1 MRSFDVII
9 LGGGPGG
16 YVAAIR
22 AAQLG
27 KKVAV
32 VEANHLGG
40 ICLNWGCIP
49 TKALLKN
56 AEVFELVQN
65 AKKYGIETG
74 EVSVNWEK
82 MIKRS
87 RDVAKRLSKG
97 IEFLM
102 KKNKIDYIPARGKL
116 LGNGKVETT
125 DADGKITEISAG
137 NIIIAAGARAK
148 WFPGM
153 EPDGKQI
160 ITYKEAM
167 IPEKQPKSLVII
179 GAGAIGVEFAHFY
192 QTFGTEVTLIEAL
205 PNILPIED
213 EDISVELE
221 KLFKKRKMNILTNTM
236 VEKIEKLKSS
246 VKVHLNSGD
255 IVEAD
260 NALIAVGVQGNVEDL
275 GLEECN
281 IAVEK
286 GWIKVNEYLETSLV
300 GVYAIGDVAG
310 PPWLAHKASAEG
322 IIASEHIAG
331 LNPDPMRYD
340 NIPGCT
346 YCHPEVASVGLTEKV
361 AKEKGYEI
369 KIGNFPFRGLGKSM
383 AVGDTDGFAKV
394 IYDAKYGEMLG
405 CHIIGSEATNLI
417 TEAVIA
423 RNLETTHHEVLK
435 TIHPHPTLSEAI
447 MEATADALGEAI
459 HI

>member
-1 MRSFDVII
+1 MSSYEVII
-9 LGGGPGG
+9 IGGGPGG

-56 AEVFELVQN
+56 AEVFKLVQN

-102 KKNKIDYIPARGKL
+102 KKNEIDYISARGKL
-116 LGNGKVETT
+116 LRSGKIETT
-125 DADGKITEISAG
+125 DADGKIAEILAD
-137 NIIIAAGARAK
+137 NIIVATGARAK

-167 IPEKQPKSLVII
+167 IPKKQPKSMVII

-192 QTFGTEVTLIEAL
+192 HTFGTEVTLIEAL
-205 PNILPIED
+205 PNILPVED
-213 EDISVELE
+213 LDISKELE

-236 VEKIEKLKSS
+236 VAKIEKLKSK
-246 VKVHLNSGD
+246 VKVHLENGE
-255 IVEAD
+255 IVEAEQ
-260 NALIAVGVQGNVEDL
+260 ALIAVGVKGNVEEL
-275 GLEECN
+275 GLEDCR
-281 IAVEK
+281 IAIDK
-286 GWIKVNEYLETSLV
+286 GWIKINAYLQTSLPN
-300 GVYAIGDVAG
+300 VYAIGDVAG

-331 LNPDPMRYD
+331 LNPEPMKYD

-346 YCHPEVASVGLTEKV
+346 YCHPEVASVGLTEK
-361 AKEKGYEI
+361 AALEKGYEV

-383 AVGDTDGFAKV
+383 AVGDTDGFVKV
-394 IYDAKYGEMLG
+394 IYDARYGEMLG
-405 CHIIGSEATNLI
+405 CHIIGAEATNLI

-447 MEATADALGEAI
+447 MEATADALGEGI

>member
-1 MRSFDVII
+1 MSSYEVII
-9 LGGGPGG
+9 IGGGPGG

-32 VEANHLGG
+32 IEANHLGG

-102 KKNKIDYIPARGKL
+102 KKNEIDYIPARGKL
-116 LGNGKVETT
+116 LGSGKVETT
-125 DADGKITEISAG
+125 DADRKKTEILAD
-137 NIIIAAGARAK
+137 NIIIATGARAK

-167 IPEKQPKSLVII
+167 IPKKQPKSMVII

-192 QTFGTEVTLIEAL
+192 HTFGTEVTLIEAL
-205 PNILPIED
+205 PNILPVED
-213 EDISVELE
+213 LDISKELE

-236 VEKIEKLKSS
+236 VDKIEKLKSK
-246 VKVHLNSGD
+246 VKVHLENGE
-255 IVEAD
+255 IVEAEQ
-260 NALIAVGVQGNVEDL
+260 ALIAVGVKGNIEDL
-275 GLEECN
+275 GLEDCR
-281 IAVEK
+281 IAVDK
-286 GWIKVNEYLETSLV
+286 GWIKINEYLQTSLPN
-300 GVYAIGDVAG
+300 VYAIGDVAG

-331 LNPDPMRYD
+331 LNPEPMKYD

-346 YCHPEVASVGLTEKV
+346 YCHPEVASVGLTEK
-361 AKEKGYEI
+361 AALEKGYEV

-383 AVGDTDGFAKV
+383 AVGDTDGFVKV
-394 IYDAKYGEMLG
+394 IYDARYGEMLG
-405 CHIIGSEATNLI
+405 CHIIGAEATNLI

-447 MEATADALGEAI
+447 MEATADALGEGI

>member
-1 MRSFDVII
+1 MKYNVVV

-22 AAQLG
+22 AAQVG
-27 KKVAV
+27 NKVAI

-56 AEVFELVQN
+56 AEVFDLVKN
-65 AKKYGIETG
+65 AKKYGIEVG
-74 EVSVNWEK
+74 EVTVNWGK

-102 KKNKIDYIPARGKL
+102 KKNKIDYIPAFGKL
-116 LGNGKVETT
+116 LDGTTIETT
-125 DADGKITEISAG
+125 DADGKKTQLKAEK
-137 NIIIAAGARAK
+137 IIIATGARAK
-148 WFPGM
+148 YFPGM

-167 IPEKQPKSLVII
+167 IPENQPKSLVII

-192 QTFGTEVTLIEAL
+192 QTFGTEVTIIEAL
-205 PNILPIED
+205 PNILPVED
-213 EDISVELE
+213 EDISIELE
-221 KLFKKRKMNILTNTM
+221 KLFKKRKMNIFTNTI
-236 VEKIEKLKSS
+236 VEKIEKNKSK
-246 VKVHLNSGD
+246 VKVHLKSGE
-255 IVEAD
+255 IIEAD
-260 NALIAVGVQGNVEDL
+260 KTLIAVGVQGNIENL
-275 GLEECN
+275 GLEDCS
-281 IAVEK
+281 ITVEE
-286 GWIKVNEYLETSLV
+286 GWIKVNEYMETSLSN
-300 GVYAIGDVAG
+300 VYAIGDVAG
-310 PPWLAHKASAEG
+310 PPWLAHVASAEG
-322 IIASEHIAG
+322 ITAVEHLAG
-331 LNPDPMRYD
+331 LNPDPMKYD

-346 YCHPEVASVGLTEKV
+346 YCHPEVASVGLTEKA
-361 AKEKGYEI
+361 AKEKGYEV

-383 AVGDTDGFAKV
+383 AVGDTDGFVKV
-394 IYDAKYGEMLG
+394 VYDAKYGEMLG
-405 CHIIGSEATNLI
+405 CHILGAEATNLI

-423 RNLETTHHEVLK
+423 RNLETTHREVLK

-447 MEATADALGEAI
+447 MEATADALEEAI

>member
-1 MRSFDVII
+1 MSSYEVII
-9 LGGGPGG
+9 IGGGPGG

-102 KKNKIDYIPARGKL
+102 KKNEIDYIPARGKL
-116 LGNGKVETT
+116 LGSGKVETT
-125 DADGKITEISAG
+125 DADRKKTEILAD
-137 NIIIAAGARAK
+137 NIIIATGARAK

-167 IPEKQPKSLVII
+167 IPKKQPKSMVII

-192 QTFGTEVTLIEAL
+192 HTFGTEVTLIEAL
-205 PNILPIED
+205 PNILPVED
-213 EDISVELE
+213 LDISKELE

-236 VEKIEKLKSS
+236 VDKIEKLKSK
-246 VKVHLNSGD
+246 VKVHLGGGE
-255 IVEAD
+255 IVEAEQ
-260 NALIAVGVQGNVEDL
+260 ALIAVGVKGNIEDL
-275 GLEECN
+275 GLEDCR
-281 IAVEK
+281 IAVDK
-286 GWIKVNEYLETSLV
+286 GWIKINEYLQTSLPN
-300 GVYAIGDVAG
+300 VYAIGDVAG

-331 LNPDPMRYD
+331 LNPEPMKYD

-346 YCHPEVASVGLTEKV
+346 YCHPEVASVGLTEK
-361 AKEKGYEI
+361 AALEKGYEV

-383 AVGDTDGFAKV
+383 AVGDTDGFVKV
-394 IYDAKYGEMLG
+394 IYDARYGEMLG
-405 CHIIGSEATNLI
+405 CHIIGAEATNLI

-447 MEATADALGEAI
+447 MEATADALGEGI

>member
-1 MRSFDVII
+1 MKYNAII
-9 LGGGPGG
+9 IGGGPGG

-56 AEVFELVQN
+56 AEVYDIVKN
-65 AKKYGIETG
+65 AKKYGIEVGDVT
-74 EVSVNWEK
+74 VNWEK

-102 KKNKIDYIPARGKL
+102 KKNKIDYISARGKL

-125 DADGKITEISAG
+125 DADGKITEISAE
-137 NIIIAAGARAK
+137 NIIIATGARAK
-148 WFPGM
+148 YFPGM
-153 EPDGKQI
+153 EPDGNQV

-167 IPEKQPKSLVII
+167 IPERQPKSLVII

-192 QTFGTEVTLIEAL
+192 HTFGTEVTLIEAL
-205 PNILPIED
+205 PNILPVED
-213 EDISVELE
+213 EDISVELG
-221 KLFKKRKMNILTNTM
+221 KLFKKRKINILTNTM
-236 VEKIEKLKSS
+236 VDKIEKSKSK
-246 VKVHLNSGD
+246 VKVHLKDGE
-255 IVEAD
+255 IIEAEK
-260 NALIAVGVQGNVEDL
+260 ALIAVGVKGNVEDL
-275 GLEECN
+275 GLEECS
-281 IAVEK
+281 ISVEK
-286 GWIKVNEYLETSLV
+286 GWIKVNGYLQTSQSN
-300 GVYAIGDVAG
+300 VYAIGDVAG

-322 IIASEHIAG
+322 IIAAEHSAG
-331 LNPDPMRYD
+331 LKPEPMKYD

-346 YCHPEVASVGLTEKV
+346 YCHPEVASVGLTEKA

-383 AVGDTDGFAKV
+383 AVGDTDGFVKV

-405 CHIIGSEATNLI
+405 CHIIGAEATNLI

>member
-1 MRSFDVII
+1 MKYNVVV

-22 AAQLG
+22 AAQVG
-27 KKVAV
+27 KKVAI

-56 AEVFELVQN
+56 AEVFDLVKN
-65 AKKYGIETG
+65 AKKYGIEVG
-74 EVSVNWEK
+74 EVTVNWGK

-102 KKNKIDYIPARGKL
+102 KKNKIDYIPAFGKL
-116 LGNGKVETT
+116 LDGTTIETT
-125 DADGKITEISAG
+125 DADGKKTQLKAEK
-137 NIIIAAGARAK
+137 IIIATGARAK
-148 WFPGM
+148 YFSGM

-167 IPEKQPKSLVII
+167 IPENQPKSFVII

-192 QTFGTEVTLIEAL
+192 QTFGTEVTIIEAL
-205 PNILPIED
+205 PNILPVED
-213 EDISVELE
+213 EDISTELE
-221 KLFKKRKMNILTNTM
+221 KLFKKRKMNIFTNTM
-236 VEKIEKLKSS
+236 VEKIEKNKSK
-246 VKVHLNSGD
+246 VKVHLKSGE
-255 IVEAD
+255 IIEAD
-260 NALIAVGVQGNVEDL
+260 KVLIAVGVQGNIENC
-275 GLEECN
+275 GLEDCN
-281 IAVEK
+281 ITVEE
-286 GWIKVNEYLETSLV
+286 GWIKVNEYMETSLSN
-300 GVYAIGDVAG
+300 VYAIGDVAG
-310 PPWLAHKASAEG
+310 PPWLAHVASAEG
-322 IIASEHIAG
+322 ITAVEHLAG
-331 LNPDPMRYD
+331 LNPDPMKYD

-346 YCHPEVASVGLTEKV
+346 YCHPEVASVGLTEKA
-361 AKEKGYEI
+361 AKEKGYEV

-383 AVGDTDGFAKV
+383 AVGDTDGFVKV
-394 IYDAKYGEMLG
+394 VYDAKYGEMLG
-405 CHIIGSEATNLI
+405 CHILGAEATNLI

-423 RNLETTHHEVLK
+423 RNLETTHREVLK

-447 MEATADALGEAI
+447 MEATADALEESI

>member
-1 MRSFDVII
+1 MQEYDVLI

-27 KKVAV
+27 KKTAI
-32 VEANHLGG
+32 VESNDLGG

-56 AEVFELVQN
+56 ADVFDIINN
-65 AKKYGIETG
+65 ANKFGIEVG
-74 EVSVNWEK
+74 EVTINWSK
-82 MIKRS
+82 IIKRS

-102 KKNKIDYIPARGKL
+102 KKNKIDYIPAQGKL
-116 LGNGKVETT
+116 IGKGNVETT
-125 DADGKITEISAG
+125 DSNGKKALASAN
-137 NIIIAAGARAK
+137 NIIIATGARPK
-148 WFPGM
+148 WFSGIK
-153 EPDGKQI
+153 PDGKQV

-167 IPEKQPKSLVII
+167 ILDKQPKSLVII
-179 GAGAIGVEFAHFY
+179 GAGAIGVEFAHLF

-213 EDISVELE
+213 NEISVELE
-221 KLFKKRKMNILTNTM
+221 KIFKKRKMNILTNTK
-236 VEKIEKLKSS
+236 VTKIEKLKTKI
-246 VKVHLNSGD
+246 KVHFQGNE
-255 IVEAD
+255 IVEAEKV
-260 NALIAVGVQGNVEDL
+260 LIALGVHGNIEDI
-275 GLEECN
+275 GLEESN
-281 IAVEK
+281 IAVER
-286 GWIKVNEYLETSLV
+286 GWIQKSEFMETSQKN
-300 GVYAIGDVAG
+300 VYAIGDVAG

-322 IIASEHIAG
+322 IIAVEH
-331 LNPDPMRYD
+331 LTDLSPEPMRYD

-346 YCHPEVASVGLTEKV
+346 YCHPEVASVGLTEKM
-361 AKEKGYEI
+361 ALEQGYEL
-369 KIGNFPFRGLGKSM
+369 KIGRFPFRGLGKAM
-383 AVGDTDGFAKV
+383 AVGDTDGFVKV
-394 IYDAKYGEMLG
+394 IYDNKYGEMLG
-405 CHIIGSEATNLI
+405 CHIIGAEATNLI

-423 RNLETTHHEVLK
+423 RNLESTHQEVLK

-447 MEATADALGEAI
+447 MEATAVALGEAI

>member
-1 MRSFDVII
+1 MKYNVVV

-22 AAQLG
+22 AAKVG
-27 KKVAV
+27 KKVAI

-49 TKALLKN
+49 TKVLLKN
-56 AEVFELVQN
+56 AEVFDLVKN
-65 AKKYGIETG
+65 AKKYGIEVG
-74 EVSVNWEK
+74 EVTVNWGK

-102 KKNKIDYIPARGKL
+102 KKNKIDYIPAFGKL
-116 LGNGKVETT
+116 LDGTTIETT
-125 DADGKITEISAG
+125 DADGKKTQLKAEK
-137 NIIIAAGARAK
+137 IIIATGARAK
-148 WFPGM
+148 YFPGM

-167 IPEKQPKSLVII
+167 IPENQPKSLVII

-192 QTFGTEVTLIEAL
+192 QTFGTEVTIIEAL
-205 PNILPIED
+205 PNILPVED
-213 EDISVELE
+213 EDISTELE
-221 KLFKKRKMNILTNTM
+221 KLFKKRKMNIFTNTM
-236 VEKIEKLKSS
+236 VEKIEKNKSK
-246 VKVHLNSGD
+246 VKVHLKSGE
-255 IVEAD
+255 IIEAD
-260 NALIAVGVQGNVEDL
+260 KALIAVGVQGNIENL
-275 GLEECN
+275 GLEDCN
-281 IAVEK
+281 IAVEE
-286 GWIKVNEYLETSLV
+286 GWIKVNEYMETSLSN
-300 GVYAIGDVAG
+300 VYAIGDVAG
-310 PPWLAHKASAEG
+310 PPWLAHVASAEG
-322 IIASEHIAG
+322 ITAVEHLAG
-331 LNPDPMRYD
+331 LNPDPMKYD

-346 YCHPEVASVGLTEKV
+346 YCHPEVASVGLTEKA
-361 AKEKGYEI
+361 AKEKGYEV
-369 KIGNFPFRGLGKSM
+369 KIGSFPFRGLGKSM
-383 AVGDTDGFAKV
+383 AVGDTDGFVKV
-394 IYDAKYGEMLG
+394 VYDAKYGEMLG
-405 CHIIGSEATNLI
+405 CHILGAEATNLI

-447 MEATADALGEAI
+447 MEATADALEEAI

>member
-1 MRSFDVII
+1 MKYNVVV

-22 AAQLG
+22 AAQVG
-27 KKVAV
+27 KKVAI

-56 AEVFELVQN
+56 AEVFDLIKN
-65 AKKYGIETG
+65 AKKYGIEVG
-74 EVSVNWEK
+74 EVTVNWDK

-102 KKNKIDYIPARGKL
+102 KKNKIDYIPAFGKL
-116 LGNGKVETT
+116 LDGTTIETT
-125 DADGKITEISAG
+125 DADGKKTQLKAEK
-137 NIIIAAGARAK
+137 IIIATGARAK
-148 WFPGM
+148 YFSGM
-153 EPDGKQI
+153 EPDGNQI

-167 IPEKQPKSLVII
+167 IPESQPKSLVII

-192 QTFGTEVTLIEAL
+192 QTFGTEVTIIEAL
-205 PNILPIED
+205 PNILPAED
-213 EDISVELE
+213 GDISIELE
-221 KLFKKRKMNILTNTM
+221 KLFKKRKMNIFTNTM
-236 VEKIEKLKSS
+236 VKKIEKNKSK
-246 VKVHLNSGD
+246 VKVHLKSGV
-255 IVEAD
+255 IIEAD
-260 NALIAVGVQGNVEDL
+260 KALIAVGVQGNIENI
-275 GLEECN
+275 GLEDCS
-281 IAVEK
+281 ITVEE
-286 GWIKVNEYLETSLV
+286 GWIKVNEYMETSLSN
-300 GVYAIGDVAG
+300 VYAIGDVAG
-310 PPWLAHKASAEG
+310 PPWLAHVASAEG
-322 IIASEHIAG
+322 ITAVEHLAG
-331 LNPDPMRYD
+331 LNPDPMKYD

-346 YCHPEVASVGLTEKV
+346 YCHPEVASVGLTEKA
-361 AKEKGYEI
+361 AKEKGYEV

-383 AVGDTDGFAKV
+383 AVGDTDGFVKV
-394 IYDAKYGEMLG
+394 VYDAKYGEMLG
-405 CHIIGSEATNLI
+405 CHILGAEATNLI

-423 RNLETTHHEVLK
+423 RNLETTHREVLK

-447 MEATADALGEAI
+447 MEATADALEEAI

>member
-125 DADGKITEISAG
+125 DADGKIAEISAD
-137 NIIIAAGARAK
+137 NIIIATGARANY
-148 WFPGM
+148 FLGI
-153 EPDGKQI
+153 EPNGKQI

-213 EDISVELE
+213 EDISKEL
-221 KLFKKRKMNILTNTM
+221 KNLFKKRKMNILTNTM
-236 VEKIEKLKSS
+236 VDKIEKLKSG
-246 VKVHLNSGD
+246 VKVLIKGGD
-255 IVEAD
+255 IVEAEQ
-260 NALIAVGVQGNVEDL
+260 ALIAVGVQGNVENL
-275 GLEECN
+275 GLEDCS
-281 IAVEK
+281 IAVDK
-286 GWIKVNEYLETSLV
+286 GWIKVNEYLLTSKPN
-300 GVYAIGDVAG
+300 VYAIGDVAG

-331 LNPDPMRYD
+331 LNPEPMKYD

-361 AKEKGYEI
+361 AKEKGYEV

-383 AVGDTDGFAKV
+383 AVGDTDRFVKV

-405 CHIIGSEATNLI
+405 CHIIGAEATNLI

-447 MEATADALGEAI
+447 MEATADALGDAI

>member
-1 MRSFDVII
+1 MHEYDVLI

-22 AAQLG
+22 AAHLG
-27 KKVAV
+27 KKTAI
-32 VEANHLGG
+32 VESNDLGG

-56 AEVFELVQN
+56 ADVFDIINN
-65 AKKYGIETG
+65 ANKFGIEVG
-74 EVSVNWEK
+74 EVTINWSK
-82 MIKRS
+82 IIKRS

-102 KKNKIDYIPARGKL
+102 KKNKIDYIPAQGKL
-116 LGNGKVETT
+116 IGKGKVETT
-125 DADGKITEISAG
+125 DSHGKKALAFAN
-137 NIIIAAGARAK
+137 NIIIATGARPK
-148 WFPGM
+148 WFSGIK
-153 EPDGKQI
+153 PDGKQI

-167 IPEKQPKSLVII
+167 ILDKQPKSLVII
-179 GAGAIGVEFAHFY
+179 GAGAIGVEFAHFF
-192 QTFGTEVTLIEAL
+192 QTFGTQVTLIEAL

-213 EDISVELE
+213 NEISVELE
-221 KLFKKRKMNILTNTM
+221 KIFKKRKMNILTNTK
-236 VEKIEKLKSS
+236 VTKIEKLKTKI
-246 VKVHLNSGD
+246 KVHFQGD
-255 IVEAD
+255 EIVEAEKV
-260 NALIAVGVQGNVEDL
+260 LIALGVQGNIEDI

-281 IAVEK
+281 IAVER
-286 GWIKVNEYLETSLV
+286 GWIHKSEFMETSQKN
-300 GVYAIGDVAG
+300 VYAIGDVAG

-322 IIASEHIAG
+322 IIAVEHLAD
-331 LNPDPMRYD
+331 LSPEPMRYD

-346 YCHPEVASVGLTEKV
+346 YCHPEVASVGLTEKM
-361 AKEKGYEI
+361 ALEQGYEL
-369 KIGNFPFRGLGKSM
+369 KIGRFPFRGLGKAM
-383 AVGDTDGFAKV
+383 AVGDTDGFVKV
-394 IYDAKYGEMLG
+394 IYDNKYGEMLG
-405 CHIIGSEATNLI
+405 CHIIGAEATNLI

-423 RNLETTHHEVLK
+423 RNLESTHYEVLK

>member
-1 MRSFDVII
+1 MSSYEVII
-9 LGGGPGG
+9 IGGGPGG

-74 EVSVNWEK
+74 EISVNWEK

-102 KKNKIDYIPARGKL
+102 KKNEIDYISARGKL
-116 LGNGKVETT
+116 LRSGKIETT
-125 DADGKITEISAG
+125 DADGKIAEILAD
-137 NIIIAAGARAK
+137 NIIVATGARAK

-167 IPEKQPKSLVII
+167 IPKKQPKSMVII

-192 QTFGTEVTLIEAL
+192 HTFGTEVTLIEAL
-205 PNILPIED
+205 PNILPVED
-213 EDISVELE
+213 LDISKELE

-236 VEKIEKLKSS
+236 VAKIEKLKSK
-246 VKVHLNSGD
+246 VKVHLENGE
-255 IVEAD
+255 IVEAEQ
-260 NALIAVGVQGNVEDL
+260 ALIAVGVKGNVEEL
-275 GLEECN
+275 GLEDCR
-281 IAVEK
+281 IAIDK
-286 GWIKVNEYLETSLV
+286 GWIKINAYLQTSLPN
-300 GVYAIGDVAG
+300 VYAIGDVAG

-331 LNPDPMRYD
+331 LNPEPMKYD

-346 YCHPEVASVGLTEKV
+346 YCHPEVASVGLTEKE
-361 AKEKGYEI
+361 ALEKGYEV

-383 AVGDTDGFAKV
+383 AVGDTDGFVKV
-394 IYDAKYGEMLG
+394 IYDARYGEMLG
-405 CHIIGSEATNLI
+405 CHIIGAEATNLI

-447 MEATADALGEAI
+447 MEATADALGEGI

>member
-1 MRSFDVII
+1 MHEYDVLI

-22 AAQLG
+22 AAHLG
-27 KKVAV
+27 KKTAI
-32 VEANHLGG
+32 VESNDLGG

-56 AEVFELVQN
+56 ADVFDIINN
-65 AKKYGIETG
+65 ANKFGIEVG
-74 EVSVNWEK
+74 EVTINWSK
-82 MIKRS
+82 IIKRS

-102 KKNKIDYIPARGKL
+102 KKNKIDYIPAQGKL
-116 LGNGKVETT
+116 IGKGKVETT
-125 DADGKITEISAG
+125 DSHGKKALAFAN
-137 NIIIAAGARAK
+137 NIIIATGARPK
-148 WFPGM
+148 WFSGIK
-153 EPDGKQI
+153 PDGKQI

-167 IPEKQPKSLVII
+167 ILDKQPKSLVII
-179 GAGAIGVEFAHFY
+179 GAGAIGVEFAHFF
-192 QTFGTEVTLIEAL
+192 QTFGTQVTLIEAL

-213 EDISVELE
+213 NEISVELE
-221 KLFKKRKMNILTNTM
+221 KIFKKRKMNILTKTK
-236 VEKIEKLKSS
+236 VEKIEKLKTK
-246 VKVHLNSGD
+246 VKVHLHGAE
-255 IVEAD
+255 IVEAEK
-260 NALIAVGVQGNVEDL
+260 ALIAVGVQGNIEDM

-286 GWIKVNEYLETSLV
+286 GWIQKNEFMETSQKNV
-300 GVYAIGDVAG
+300 FAIGDVAG

-322 IIASEHIAG
+322 IIAVEHLAD
-331 LNPDPMRYD
+331 LSPEPMRYD

-346 YCHPEVASVGLTEKV
+346 YCHPEVASVGLTEKM
-361 AKEKGYEI
+361 ALEQGYEL
-369 KIGNFPFRGLGKSM
+369 KIGRFPFRGLGKAM
-383 AVGDTDGFAKV
+383 AVGDTDGFVKV
-394 IYDAKYGEMLG
+394 IYDNKYGEMLG
-405 CHIIGSEATNLI
+405 CHIIGAEATNLI

-423 RNLETTHHEVLK
+423 RNLESTHYEVLK

>member
-32 VEANHLGG
+32 VEANQLGG

-87 RDVAKRLSKG
+87 RDIAKRLSKG

-125 DADGKITEISAG
+125 DADGKITEISADS
-137 NIIIAAGARAK
+137 IIIATGARAK

-213 EDISVELE
+213 KDISVELE

-236 VEKIEKLKSS
+236 VDKIEKLKSG
-246 VKVHLNSGD
+246 VKVLIKGGD
-255 IVEAD
+255 IVEAEQ
-260 NALIAVGVQGNVEDL
+260 ALIAVGVQGNVENL
-275 GLEECN
+275 GLEDCS
-281 IAVEK
+281 IAVDK
-286 GWIKVNEYLETSLV
+286 GWIKVDECLLTSKPN
-300 GVYAIGDVAG
+300 VYAIGDVAG

-331 LNPDPMRYD
+331 LNPDPMKYD

-346 YCHPEVASVGLTEKV
+346 YCHPEVASVGLTEKA

-383 AVGDTDGFAKV
+383 AVGDTDGFVKV

-405 CHIIGSEATNLI
+405 CHIIGAEATNLI

-423 RNLETTHHEVLK
+423 RNLETTHHELLK

>member
-9 LGGGPGG
+9 IGGGPGG

-56 AEVFELVQN
+56 ADVFELVQN

-74 EVSVNWEK
+74 EISVNWEK

-125 DADGKITEISAG
+125 DADGKITEISAD
-137 NIIIAAGARAK
+137 NIIIATGARAK

-192 QTFGTEVTLIEAL
+192 QRFRTEVTLIEAL
-205 PNILPIED
+205 TNILPIED

-255 IVEAD
+255 IVEPD
-260 NALIAVGVQGNVEDL
+260 KALIAVGVQGNVEDL

-286 GWIKVNEYLETSLV
+286 GWIKVNEYLETSLAS
-300 GVYAIGDVAG
+300 VYAIGDVAG

-331 LNPDPMRYD
+331 LNPDPMKYD

-346 YCHPEVASVGLTEKV
+346 YCHPEVASVGLTEKA

-383 AVGDTDGFAKV
+383 AVGDTEGFVKV

-405 CHIIGSEATNLI
+405 CHIIGAEATNLI

>member
-1 MRSFDVII
+1 MQEYDVLI

-27 KKVAV
+27 KKTAI
-32 VEANHLGG
+32 VESNHLGG

-56 AEVFELVQN
+56 ADVLNIINN
-65 AKKYGIETG
+65 ANQFGIEVG
-74 EVSVNWEK
+74 EVTINWGK
-82 MIKRS
+82 IIKRS
-87 RDVAKRLSKG
+87 RDVSKRISKG
-97 IEFLM
+97 VEFLI

-116 LGNGKVETT
+116 LGNGRVETT
-125 DADGKITEISAG
+125 DLNGKNAQVFAK
-137 NIIIAAGARAK
+137 NIILATGARPK
-148 WFPGM
+148 WFPGLK
-153 EPDGKQI
+153 PDGKQI
-160 ITYKEAM
+160 VTYKEAM
-167 IPEKQPKSLVII
+167 ILDKQPKSLVII

-213 EDISVELE
+213 NEISTELE
-221 KLFKKRKMNILTNTM
+221 KIFKKRKMNVLTNTK
-236 VEKIEKLKSS
+236 VDKIEKLKTK
-246 VKVHLNSGD
+246 VKVHLHGAE
-255 IVEAD
+255 IVEAEK
-260 NALIAVGVQGNVEDL
+260 ALIAVGVQGNIEDM

-281 IAVEK
+281 IAVKK
-286 GWIKVNEYLETSLV
+286 GWIQKNEFMETSQKNV
-300 GVYAIGDVAG
+300 FAIGDVAG

-322 IIASEHIAG
+322 IIAVEHMSG
-331 LNPDPMRYD
+331 LAPEPMRYD

-346 YCHPEVASVGLTEKV
+346 YCHPEVASVGLTEKM
-361 AKEKGYEI
+361 ALEQGYKL
-369 KIGNFPFRGLGKSM
+369 KIGKFPFRALGKSM
-383 AVGDTDGFAKV
+383 AVGDTDGFVKV

-405 CHIIGSEATNLI
+405 CHIIGAEATNLI

-423 RNLETTHHEVLK
+423 RNLESTYHEILK

-447 MEATADALGEAI
+447 MEATADALEEAI

>member
-9 LGGGPGG
+9 IGGGPGG

-27 KKVAV
+27 KKVTV

-102 KKNKIDYIPARGKL
+102 KKNKIDYFPARGKL
-116 LGNGKVETT
+116 LGDGKVETT
-125 DADGKITEISAG
+125 DADGKITEISAD
-137 NIIIAAGARAK
+137 NIIIATGARAK

-205 PNILPIED
+205 PNILPIEA
-213 EDISVELE
+213 EDISVGLE
-221 KLFKKRKMNILTNTM
+221 KLFKKRKMNILTNTL

-246 VKVHLNSGD
+246 VKVYLNSGD

-260 NALIAVGVQGNVEDL
+260 KALIAVGIQGNVEDL

-286 GWIKVNEYLETSLV
+286 GWIKVNEYLETSLA

-310 PPWLAHKASAEG
+310 PPWLAHKATAEG
-322 IIASEHIAG
+322 IIASEHVAG
-331 LNPDPMRYD
+331 LNPDPMKYD

-361 AKEKGYEI
+361 AKEKGYEV

-383 AVGDTDGFAKV
+383 AVGDTDGFVKV

-405 CHIIGSEATNLI
+405 CHIIGAEATNLI
-417 TEAVIA
+417 TEAAIA

-447 MEATADALGEAI
+447 MEATANALGEAI

>member
-1 MRSFDVII
+1 MIYEVII
-9 LGGGPGG
+9 IGGGPGG

-56 AEVFELVQN
+56 AEVFELVKN
-65 AKKYGIETG
+65 SKKYGIEVG
-74 EVSVNWEK
+74 EVTVNWQK

-125 DADGKITEISAG
+125 DADGKITEISAD
-137 NIIIAAGARAK
+137 NIIIATGARAK

-213 EDISVELE
+213 EDISKELE
-221 KLFKKRKMNILTNTM
+221 NLFKKRKMNILTNTM
-236 VEKIEKLKSS
+236 VDKIEKLKSG
-246 VKVHLNSGD
+246 VKVLIKGGD
-255 IVEAD
+255 IVEAEQ
-260 NALIAVGVQGNVEDL
+260 ALIAVGVQGNVENL
-275 GLEECN
+275 GLEDCS
-281 IAVEK
+281 IAVDK
-286 GWIKVNEYLETSLV
+286 GWIKVNEYLLTSKPN
-300 GVYAIGDVAG
+300 VYAIGDVVG

-331 LNPDPMRYD
+331 LNPEPMKYD

-361 AKEKGYEI
+361 AKEKGYEV

-383 AVGDTDGFAKV
+383 AVGDTDGFVKV

-405 CHIIGSEATNLI
+405 CHIIGAEATNLI

>member
-1 MRSFDVII
+1 MKYNVII
-9 LGGGPGG
+9 IGGGPGG

-56 AEVFELVQN
+56 AEVYDIVKN
-65 AKKYGIETG
+65 AKKYGIEVGDVT
-74 EVSVNWEK
+74 VNWEK

-102 KKNKIDYIPARGKL
+102 KKNKIDYISARGKL

-125 DADGKITEISAG
+125 DADGKITEISAD
-137 NIIIAAGARAK
+137 NIIIATGARAK
-148 WFPGM
+148 YFPGM
-153 EPDGKQI
+153 EPDGNQV

-167 IPEKQPKSLVII
+167 IPERQPKSLVII

-192 QTFGTEVTLIEAL
+192 HTFGTEVTLIEAL
-205 PNILPIED
+205 PNILPVED

-236 VEKIEKLKSS
+236 VDKIEKSKSK
-246 VKVHLNSGD
+246 VKVHLKDGE
-255 IVEAD
+255 IIEAEK
-260 NALIAVGVQGNVEDL
+260 ALIAVGVKGNVEEL
-275 GLEECN
+275 GLEECS
-281 IAVEK
+281 ISVEK
-286 GWIKVNEYLETSLV
+286 GWIKVNGYLQTSQTN
-300 GVYAIGDVAG
+300 VYAIGDVAG

-322 IIASEHIAG
+322 IIAAEHLAK
-331 LNPDPMRYD
+331 LNPEPMKYD

-346 YCHPEVASVGLTEKV
+346 YCHPEVASVGLTEK
-361 AKEKGYEI
+361 AAIEKGYEV

-383 AVGDTDGFAKV
+383 AVGDTDGFVKV

-405 CHIIGSEATNLI
+405 CHIIGAEATNLI

>member
-1 MRSFDVII
+1 
-9 LGGGPGG
+9 
-16 YVAAIR
+16 
-22 AAQLG
+22 
-27 KKVAV
+27 
-32 VEANHLGG
+32 
-40 ICLNWGCIP
+40 

-74 EVSVNWEK
+74 KVSVNWEK

-102 KKNKIDYIPARGKL
+102 KKNEIDYIPARGKL
-116 LGNGKVETT
+116 LGSGKVETT
-125 DADGKITEISAG
+125 DADRKKTEILAD
-137 NIIIAAGARAK
+137 NIIIATGARAK

-167 IPEKQPKSLVII
+167 IPKKQPKSMVII

-192 QTFGTEVTLIEAL
+192 HTFGTEVTLIEAL
-205 PNILPIED
+205 PNILPVED
-213 EDISVELE
+213 LDISKELE

-236 VEKIEKLKSS
+236 VAKIEKLKSK
-246 VKVHLNSGD
+246 VKVHLENGE
-255 IVEAD
+255 IVEAEQ
-260 NALIAVGVQGNVEDL
+260 ALIAVGVKGNIEDL
-275 GLEECN
+275 GLEDCR
-281 IAVEK
+281 IVVDK
-286 GWIKVNEYLETSLV
+286 GWIKINEYLQTSLPN
-300 GVYAIGDVAG
+300 VYAIGDVAG

-331 LNPDPMRYD
+331 LNPEPMKYD

-346 YCHPEVASVGLTEKV
+346 YCHPEVASVGLTEK
-361 AKEKGYEI
+361 AALEKGYEV

-383 AVGDTDGFAKV
+383 AVGDTDGFVKV
-394 IYDAKYGEMLG
+394 IYDARYGEMLG
-405 CHIIGSEATNLI
+405 CHIIGAEATNLI

-447 MEATADALGEAI
+447 MEATADALGEGI

>member
-1 MRSFDVII
+1 MKYNVII
-9 LGGGPGG
+9 IGGGPGG

-56 AEVFELVQN
+56 AEVYDIVKN
-65 AKKYGIETG
+65 AKKYGIEVGDVT
-74 EVSVNWEK
+74 VNWEK

-97 IEFLM
+97 IEFLI
-102 KKNKIDYIPARGKL
+102 KKNKIDYISARGKL

-125 DADGKITEISAG
+125 DADGKITEISAE
-137 NIIIAAGARAK
+137 NIIIATGARAK
-148 WFPGM
+148 YFPGM
-153 EPDGKQI
+153 EPDGNQV

-167 IPEKQPKSLVII
+167 IPERQPKSLVII

-192 QTFGTEVTLIEAL
+192 HTFGTEVTLIEAL
-205 PNILPIED
+205 PNILPVED
-213 EDISVELE
+213 EDISVELG

-236 VEKIEKLKSS
+236 VDKIEKSKSK
-246 VKVHLNSGD
+246 VKVYLKDGE
-255 IVEAD
+255 IIEAEK
-260 NALIAVGVQGNVEDL
+260 ALIAVGVKGNVEDL
-275 GLEECN
+275 GLEECS
-281 IAVEK
+281 ISVEK
-286 GWIKVNEYLETSLV
+286 GWIKVNGYLQTSQSN
-300 GVYAIGDVAG
+300 VYAIGDVAG

-322 IIASEHIAG
+322 IIAAEHSAG
-331 LNPDPMRYD
+331 LKPEPMKYD

-346 YCHPEVASVGLTEKV
+346 YCHPEVASVGLTEKA

-383 AVGDTDGFAKV
+383 AVGDTDGFVKV

-405 CHIIGSEATNLI
+405 CHIIGAEATNLI

>member
-1 MRSFDVII
+1 MKYNVII
-9 LGGGPGG
+9 IGGGPGG

-56 AEVFELVQN
+56 AEVYDIVKN
-65 AKKYGIETG
+65 AKKYGIEVGDVT
-74 EVSVNWEK
+74 VNWEK

-97 IEFLM
+97 IEFLI
-102 KKNKIDYIPARGKL
+102 KKNKIDYISARGKL

-125 DADGKITEISAG
+125 DADGKITEISAES
-137 NIIIAAGARAK
+137 IIIATGARAK
-148 WFPGM
+148 YFPGM
-153 EPDGKQI
+153 EPDGNQV

-167 IPEKQPKSLVII
+167 IPERQPKSLVII

-192 QTFGTEVTLIEAL
+192 HTFGTEVTLIEAL
-205 PNILPIED
+205 PNILPVED
-213 EDISVELE
+213 EDISVELG

-236 VEKIEKLKSS
+236 VDKIEKSKSK
-246 VKVHLNSGD
+246 VKVHLKDGE
-255 IVEAD
+255 IIEAEK
-260 NALIAVGVQGNVEDL
+260 ALIAVGVKGNVEDL
-275 GLEECN
+275 GLEECS
-281 IAVEK
+281 ISVEK
-286 GWIKVNEYLETSLV
+286 GWIKVNGYLQTSQSN
-300 GVYAIGDVAG
+300 VYAIGDVAG

-322 IIASEHIAG
+322 IIAAEHSAG
-331 LNPDPMRYD
+331 LKPEPMKYD

-346 YCHPEVASVGLTEKV
+346 YCHPEVASVGLTEKA

-383 AVGDTDGFAKV
+383 AVGDTDGFVKV

-405 CHIIGSEATNLI
+405 CHIIGAEATNLI

-447 MEATADALGEAI
+447 MEATADALGKAI

>member
-1 MRSFDVII
+1 MHEYDVLI

-22 AAQLG
+22 AAHLG
-27 KKVAV
+27 KKTAI
-32 VEANHLGG
+32 VESNHLGG

-56 AEVFELVQN
+56 ADVFDIINN
-65 AKKYGIETG
+65 ANKFGIEVG
-74 EVSVNWEK
+74 EVTINWSK
-82 MIKRS
+82 IIKRS

-102 KKNKIDYIPARGKL
+102 KKNKIDYIPAQGKL
-116 LGNGKVETT
+116 LGKGKVETT
-125 DADGKITEISAG
+125 DSNGKKALASAN
-137 NIIIAAGARAK
+137 NIIIATGARPK
-148 WFPGM
+148 WFSGIK
-153 EPDGKQI
+153 PDGKRV

-167 IPEKQPKSLVII
+167 ILDKQPKSLVII

-213 EDISVELE
+213 NEISTELE
-221 KLFKKRKMNILTNTM
+221 KIFKKRKMNVLTNTK
-236 VEKIEKLKSS
+236 VDKIEKLKTK
-246 VKVHLNSGD
+246 VKVHLHSSE
-255 IVEAD
+255 IVEAEK
-260 NALIAVGVQGNVEDL
+260 ALIAVGVQGNIEDM

-286 GWIKVNEYLETSLV
+286 GWIQKNEFMETSQKN
-300 GVYAIGDVAG
+300 VYAIGDVAG

-322 IIASEHIAG
+322 IIAVEHMSG
-331 LNPDPMRYD
+331 LAPEPMLYD

-346 YCHPEVASVGLTEKV
+346 YCHPEVASVGLTEKM
-361 AKEKGYEI
+361 ALEQGYDI
-369 KIGNFPFRGLGKSM
+369 KIGRFPFRGLGKAM
-383 AVGDTDGFAKV
+383 ATGETDGFVKV

-405 CHIIGSEATNLI
+405 CHIIGAEATNII
-417 TEAVIA
+417 TEAAIA
-423 RNLETTHHEVLK
+423 RKLETTYHEILK

-447 MEATADALGEAI
+447 MEATADAYGEAI

>member
-1 MRSFDVII
+1 MKYNVVV

-22 AAQLG
+22 AAKVG
-27 KKVAV
+27 KKVAI

-49 TKALLKN
+49 TKVLLKN
-56 AEVFELVQN
+56 AEVFDLVKN
-65 AKKYGIETG
+65 AKKYGIEVG
-74 EVSVNWEK
+74 EVTVNWGK

-102 KKNKIDYIPARGKL
+102 KKNKIDYIPAFGKL
-116 LGNGKVETT
+116 LDGTTIETT
-125 DADGKITEISAG
+125 DADGKKTQLKAEK
-137 NIIIAAGARAK
+137 IIIATGARAK
-148 WFPGM
+148 YFPGM

-167 IPEKQPKSLVII
+167 IPENQPKSLVII

-192 QTFGTEVTLIEAL
+192 QTFGTEVTIIEAL
-205 PNILPIED
+205 PNILPVED
-213 EDISVELE
+213 EDISTELE
-221 KLFKKRKMNILTNTM
+221 KLFKKRKMNIFTNTM
-236 VEKIEKLKSS
+236 VEKIEKNKSK
-246 VKVHLNSGD
+246 VKVHLKSGE
-255 IVEAD
+255 IIEAD
-260 NALIAVGVQGNVEDL
+260 KALIAVGVQGNIENL
-275 GLEECN
+275 GLANCN
-281 IAVEK
+281 ITVEE
-286 GWIKVNEYLETSLV
+286 GWIKVNEYMETSLSN
-300 GVYAIGDVAG
+300 VYAIGDVAG
-310 PPWLAHKASAEG
+310 PPWLAHVASAEG
-322 IIASEHIAG
+322 ITAVEHLAG
-331 LNPDPMRYD
+331 LNPDPMKYD

-346 YCHPEVASVGLTEKV
+346 YCHPEVASVGLTEKA
-361 AKEKGYEI
+361 AKEKGYEV
-369 KIGNFPFRGLGKSM
+369 KIGKFPFRGLGKSM
-383 AVGDTDGFAKV
+383 AVGDTDGFVKV
-394 IYDAKYGEMLG
+394 VYDAKYGEMLG
-405 CHIIGSEATNLI
+405 CHILGAEATNLI

-447 MEATADALGEAI
+447 MEATADALEEAI

>member
-1 MRSFDVII
+1 MSSYEVII
-9 LGGGPGG
+9 IGGGPGG

-102 KKNKIDYIPARGKL
+102 KKNEIDYIPARGKL
-116 LGNGKVETT
+116 LGSGKVETT
-125 DADGKITEISAG
+125 DADRKKTEILAD
-137 NIIIAAGARAK
+137 NIIIATGARAK

-167 IPEKQPKSLVII
+167 IPKKQPKSMVII

-192 QTFGTEVTLIEAL
+192 HTFGTEVTLIEAL
-205 PNILPIED
+205 PNILPVED
-213 EDISVELE
+213 LDISKELE
-221 KLFKKRKMNILTNTM
+221 KIFKKRKMNILTNTM
-236 VEKIEKLKSS
+236 VDKIEKLKSK
-246 VKVHLNSGD
+246 VKVHLENGE
-255 IVEAD
+255 IVEAEQ
-260 NALIAVGVQGNVEDL
+260 ALIAVGVKGNIEDL
-275 GLEECN
+275 GLEDCR
-281 IAVEK
+281 IAVDK
-286 GWIKVNEYLETSLV
+286 GWIKINEYLQTSLPN
-300 GVYAIGDVAG
+300 VYAIGDVAG

-331 LNPDPMRYD
+331 LNPEPMKYD

-346 YCHPEVASVGLTEKV
+346 YCHPEVASVGLTEK
-361 AKEKGYEI
+361 AALEKGYEV

-383 AVGDTDGFAKV
+383 AVGDTDGFVKV
-394 IYDAKYGEMLG
+394 IYDARYGEMLG
-405 CHIIGSEATNLI
+405 CHIIGAEATNLI

-447 MEATADALGEAI
+447 MEATADALGEGI